1 MSHEINPLQQFFRQ
15 PAIYLRLPSDGAYW
29 PENALVMP
37 DNHEIPVYPMTAI
50 DEITYRTPDSVF
62 SGQATINVIQSC
74 VPNIK
79 DAWSMPSIDLNAVL
93 TAIRMASYGH
103 DMDLISI
110 CPKCS
115 NEGEFTADLRNV
127 LDNIKS
133 GDYDQGLKYG
143 ELSITLRPMSYRD
156 QNDINMQ
163 QFEQQ
168 KYIQNVQTSDQ
179 SEEEK
184 VRLLSDT
191 LKKVTELTIIAM
203 ARCIVSIKTGTDIVT
218 NYNHIVEFLSNC
230 DRKLFTS
237 MRDAIIGLREASELP
252 PMKIKCGNCEHEYEQ
267 ALVLDQSSFFG
278 VAS

>member
-103 DMDLISI
+103 NMDLISI